1 MVVVALVFV
10 AHNSHLICFRFNDDS
25 FDPDFLEHG
34 WLDTIAME
42 RLTKSP
48 FVMTIY
54 GNCGFS
60 QILELG
66 EFSFHDYVKHAR
78 QQGEKTTPSDRL
90 KIGFQLASGIADM
103 HSIDGDRPSLAHNDI
118 DGGQIILVD
127 GVFKL
132 SDFHLAS
139 IKYEDQEGEVC
150 HERPKNLSNHV
161 SIVFRVTIMLL
172 SNIIMI

>member
-1 MVVVALVFV
+1 MCVFRVVALVLV
-10 AHNSHLICFRFNDDS
+10 WGYTHTLLAGRFNDDS

-34 WLDTIAME
+34 WMDTIAME

-66 EFSFHDYVKHAR
+66 EFSFHDYVKLAR
-78 QQGEKTTPSDRL
+78 KTGEKTSPKDRL

-127 GVFKL
+127 GVFKI
-132 SDFHLAS
+132 SDFHLGS
-139 IKYEDQEGEVC
+139 IKYEDRDGEVC
-150 HERPKNLSNHV
+150 HERPKNLSDHV
-161 SIVFRVTIMLL
+161 STVNIENADNVTV
-172 SNIIMI
+172 